1 MIAVNEGYEVL
12 SKATF
17 PITIDSQSEFRNYG
31 EELNNALNS
40 IISFADLSIE
50 ICGCWAWVS
59 GATAKYKSTLKESGF
74 KWSRNKKMWY
84 FRPENQKRRFFRG
97 SSSIDEIR
105 TKYGSEKVNSH
116 PRKILSPR

>member
-1 MIAVNEGYEVL
+1 MRTIDALNILSITKSEVTFSDLKTAYRLASKTYHPDVNPAGLATMKAVNEAYEEL

-50 ICGCWAWVS
+50 ICGCWIVHLL
-59 GATAKYKSTLKESGF
+59 KS
-74 KWSRNKKMWY
+74 
-84 FRPENQKRRFFRG
+84 
-97 SSSIDEIR
+97 
-105 TKYGSEKVNSH
+105 
-116 PRKILSPR
+116 

>member
-1 MIAVNEGYEVL
+1 MTKSLNFF
-12 SKATF
+12 TF
-17 PITIDSQSEFRNYG
+17 LERKGRNIFKTTCFLKDG

-50 ICGCWAWVS
+50 ICGCWAWVC
-59 GATAKYKSTLKESGF
+59 GPTAKYKSTLKESGF

-105 TKYGSEKVNSH
+105 TKYGSEKVAFRY
-116 PRKILSPR
+116 RKALA